1 MFIYRLV
8 AVTLLCLTGCSII
21 KQNNFRVEKL
31 LNDTTCNV
39 TDSPNNPYI
48 VNWSASHI
56 SSLKSASSKG
66 AIIVSYDEC
75 RNIKILNEC
84 TFSGTYNS
92 KSVGS
97 PLLDTQRFVS
107 EFSLKSALP
116 LFNANLFGRINSNVG
131 LEMKTLITGSSEFV
145 KTGRQFSLNGGE
157 SCIGAS
163 HYISQMDIGASV
175 LQKFSINNNEAGAN
189 VLLLNASSENSS
201 SSNILLKRGDIEACK
216 QEGYENKNCRI
227 PLKIRLS
234 PLKRLFPTVRNY
246 RFSQRRKRI
255 NDLERETSK
264 HIREVNAK
272 YNRILPLLRK
282 GNEDSRLA
290 LLHFENLYSTHRL
303 GNPRLEDAKREY
315 ESAVRRN
322 ILREEERQNQIKE
335 SIARRASR
343 ESRVLSKVTEQIER
357 RLHRINNCA
366 KAESARNPEL
376 QSITLHITLNKSGS
390 IRNVRPLEDTTHASI
405 QCFYRSLRSI
415 RIGRLNANKFE
426 FYYPINLRS
435 RSNTNSVRNRQE
447 KQNITYNF
455 SYEIP
460 DSLFSRTNRL
470 K

>member
-1 MFIYRLV
+1 MFVYRLV
-8 AVTLLCLTGCSII
+8 AVALLCLTGCNII
-21 KQNNFRVEKL
+21 KQNSLQVEKL

-39 TDSPNNPYI
+39 ADNPNNPYI

-56 SSLKSASSKG
+56 SSLKTASSKG

-84 TFSGTYNS
+84 TFSGSYNS

-107 EFSLKSALP
+107 ELSLKSALP
-116 LFNANLFGRINSNVG
+116 LFNANLYGKVNSNVG
-131 LEMKTLITGSSEFV
+131 LEMKTLITGSAEFV
-145 KTGRQFSLNGGE
+145 KSGSQLSLNGGE

-175 LQKFSINNNEAGAN
+175 LQKFSINSNEAGAN
-189 VLLLNASSENSS
+189 VLLLSTSSERLT
-201 SSNILLKRGDIEACK
+201 SNNIFLKRGDIETCK

-234 PLKRLFPTVRNY
+234 PLKRLFPVVRNY

-255 NDLERETSK
+255 NEFEREASN
-264 HIREVNAK
+264 HLRDVNAR
-272 YNRILPLLRK
+272 YNKILPLLRK

-290 LLHFENLYSTHRL
+290 LLQFEKFYRTHRL

-315 ESAVRRN
+315 ESAVRNN
-322 ILREEERQNQIKE
+322 ILREEERQRQIKE
-335 SIARRASR
+335 SIERRTSR
-343 ESRVLSKVTEQIER
+343 EARILSKVTEQVER
-357 RLHRINNCA
+357 RLHRINRCA
-366 KAESARNPEL
+366 KAELARNPEL
-376 QSITLHITLNKSGS
+376 QSITLHITFNKAGS
-390 IRNVRPLEDTTHASI
+390 ISNAKPLENTSHQSI
-405 QCFYRSLRSI
+405 RCFFSLLRSI
-415 RIGRLNANKFE
+415 RVGRLNANKFE

-435 RSNTNSVRNRQE
+435 RSNTNRARNIQE
-447 KQNITYNF
+447 KQSTTYNF
-455 SYEIP
+455 SYDIP
-460 DSLFSRTNRL
+460 DSLFSRTNRT